1 MTTFEKHYIG
11 KGTQV
16 ENLDI
21 VRIVLPVEGL
31 EAAVFEKNG
40 VKYLSFEVAKLKQE
54 DKFGRTHTCYYQTKV
69 SATIPTQD
77 EEPAKQKTTGKKK
90 SKKQTAGAD
99 DDLPF

>member
-21 VRIVLPVEGL
+21 VRIVIPVEGL
-31 EAAVFEKNG
+31 DAAVFEKNG

-69 SATIPTQD
+69 SSTIQIRIQFFVRFPIAFVCKHHIQFIH
-77 EEPAKQKTTGKKK
+77 QR
-90 SKKQTAGAD
+90 
-99 DDLPF
+99 

>member
-69 SATIPTQD
+69 SSNIPTQD
-77 EEPAKQKTTGKKK
+77 EEPAKQKKTGKKK
-90 SKKQTAGAD
+90 SKKQTAGTD